1 MLILAIAIPERAHRT
16 EDERNTIDV
25 FSKAKLGV
33 VHIKALQVE
42 STEFGAHQ
50 HSESTGS
57 GFLVDDGG
65 HVLTNYH
72 VIESANRIE
81 VYLPDGV
88 MAVARL
94 VGTAPTLDVAVL
106 RVDSYEPSAH
116 EPLRL
121 GDSETVVIGQK
132 VIVVG
137 HPLSLHNTVTVGVV
151 SAVRRSLSGVP
162 AELQGAL
169 LQTDAAINPGN
180 SGGPLLSS
188 SGEVIGIATALVPEA
203 QNLGFAVP
211 IHLVKRV
218 LPDLISMGH
227 PYRPSLGIDGI
238 EITPEIADLFGL
250 PERKGFLVERLEP
263 WGLAE
268 RAGIRAGSRMV
279 LLNETVYV
287 LGGDIVTAINGEDV
301 SSESQIAKILL
312 LSRPGETLTVRFLR
326 ERELHEV
333 ALPLEAM
340 HSP

>member
-1 MLILAIAIPERAHRT
+1 MLILALAIPEQIDRT

-33 VHIKALQVE
+33 VHIKARQVE

-57 GFLVDDGG
+57 GFLIDYHG

-72 VIESANRIE
+72 VIDSANRIE
-81 VYLPDGV
+81 VYLPDGG

-94 VGTAPTLDVAVL
+94 IGTAPSLDVAVL
-106 RVDSYEPSAH
+106 RVDLYEAGAH
-116 EPLRL
+116 EPLPL
-121 GDSETVVIGQK
+121 GDSEAVVIGQK
-132 VIVVG
+132 VIAVG

-151 SAVRRSLSGVP
+151 SAVRRSLSGMP

-180 SGGPLLSS
+180 SGGPLLNS
-188 SGEVIGIATALVPEA
+188 SGEVIGMATALVPEA

-218 LPDLISMGH
+218 LADLISMGH
-227 PYRPSLGIDGI
+227 PYQPSLGIDGI

-250 PERKGFLVERLEP
+250 PERKGFLVERVVPES
-263 WGLAE
+263 LAE

-279 LLNETVYV
+279 LLNETVFV
-287 LGGDIVTAINGEDV
+287 LGGDIVAAINGEDV
-301 SSESQIAKILL
+301 SSEPQIARILL

-326 ERELHEV
+326 EGELHEI

-340 HSP
+340 HSR

>member
-16 EDERNTIDV
+16 EDERNTIAV

-33 VHIKALQVE
+33 VHIKALRVE

-65 HVLTNYH
+65 HVLTSSH

-94 VGTAPTLDVAVL
+94 IGTAPTLDVAVL
-106 RVDSYEPSAH
+106 RVDLYEPSAH

-137 HPLSLHNTVTVGVV
+137 HPLLLHNTVTVGVV
-151 SAVRRSLSGVP
+151 RAVRRSLSGVP

-169 LQTDAAINPGN
+169 LQTDAA
-180 SGGPLLSS
+180 
-188 SGEVIGIATALVPEA
+188 
-203 QNLGFAVP
+203 
-211 IHLVKRV
+211 
-218 LPDLISMGH
+218 
-227 PYRPSLGIDGI
+227 
-238 EITPEIADLFGL
+238 
-250 PERKGFLVERLEP
+250 
-263 WGLAE
+263 
-268 RAGIRAGSRMV
+268 
-279 LLNETVYV
+279 
-287 LGGDIVTAINGEDV
+287 
-301 SSESQIAKILL
+301 
-312 LSRPGETLTVRFLR
+312 
-326 ERELHEV
+326 
-333 ALPLEAM
+333 
-340 HSP
+340 